1 MMGFMGFLMF
11 LIRVR
16 SSPGLGALE
25 RGGLAGKEMFRQS
38 TVIGR
43 PL

>member
-1 MMGFMGFLMF
+1 
-11 LIRVR
+11 
-16 SSPGLGALE
+16 
-25 RGGLAGKEMFRQS
+25 MFRQS